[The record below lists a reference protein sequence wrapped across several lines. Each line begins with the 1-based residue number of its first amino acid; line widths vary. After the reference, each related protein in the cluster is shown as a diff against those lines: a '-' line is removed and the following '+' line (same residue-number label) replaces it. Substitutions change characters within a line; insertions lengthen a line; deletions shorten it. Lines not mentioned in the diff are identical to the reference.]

1 MAVTDLVVPVG
12 ASPEEPT
19 GTARPARRKT
29 KKWNRLA
36 VCGLLFVLPAGLY
49 VLVFQLVPVV
59 YGLVLSFTSYSPLSR
74 KGPEFTGFDNYAS
87 LLTDGDFA
95 NALLVT
101 GRYVLQ
107 VLPLTVVLALFL
119 AILVNRPFR
128 GVGLFRSA
136 LYVPHIVSLTA
147 VSIVWLWMYSQ
158 TGLVNE
164 ILGALGLS
172 GQSWLLSAD
181 SALNAV
187 SAMRIWKALGSNMVL
202 LLAGL
207 QSIPRD
213 LYEAAKVDGAGKWAT
228 FRHITLPGL
237 RPMLVYVVAMDIIY
251 LAQGFAEIYVLTQGG
266 PLESTTTVNYLIYTE
281 AFQYNQL
288 GSASAMA
295 FVLFAF
301 IVGFSVLTVRGI
313 SGRRAS

>member
-1 MAVTDLVVPVG
+1 
-12 ASPEEPT
+12 
-19 GTARPARRKT
+19 
-29 KKWNRLA
+29 
-36 VCGLLFVLPAGLY
+36 
-49 VLVFQLVPVV
+49 
-59 YGLVLSFTSYSPLSR
+59 
-74 KGPEFTGFDNYAS
+74 
-87 LLTDGDFA
+87 
-95 NALLVT
+95 
-101 GRYVLQ
+101 
-107 VLPLTVVLALFL
+107 
-119 AILVNRPFR
+119 
-128 GVGLFRSA
+128 
-136 LYVPHIVSLTA
+136 
-147 VSIVWLWMYSQ
+147 MYSQ